1 MLVKGTGIVQEVTVR
16 YVFTVMLDDSL
27 LKLSYYLPQS
37 KILQGNLQC
46 GFFKWCDDPF
56 PVEAR
61 VLITN
66 QRAEIENL
74 KTRIRALGR
83 EP

>member
-1 MLVKGTGIVQEVTVR
+1 MLVKGTGIVQEATAM
-16 YVFTVMLDDSL
+16 YVFTTMLYKYLS
-27 LKLSYYLPQS
+27 KVSYYLPSS
-37 KILQGNLQC
+37 KLLQGNLQC

-61 VLITN
+61 VLITD
-66 QRAEIENL
+66 QRVEIENL
-74 KTRIRALGR
+74 KAQIIALGG